1 MLFSRATLPVRYA
14 CVFTALSYAQVFVM
28 PSPLELDAMI
38 DDANDWIQNSRQFVS
53 RVTDPDVTNVLLKV
67 YKILELQN
75 VALAKISELI
85 KG

>member
-1 MLFSRATLPVRYA
+1 
-14 CVFTALSYAQVFVM
+14 
-28 PSPLELDAMI
+28 MI

>member
-1 MLFSRATLPVRYA
+1 
-14 CVFTALSYAQVFVM
+14 M

-38 DDANDWIQNSRQFVS
+38 DDANDWIQNTRQFVS
-53 RVTDPDVTNVLLKV
+53 RVADPDVTNVLLKV